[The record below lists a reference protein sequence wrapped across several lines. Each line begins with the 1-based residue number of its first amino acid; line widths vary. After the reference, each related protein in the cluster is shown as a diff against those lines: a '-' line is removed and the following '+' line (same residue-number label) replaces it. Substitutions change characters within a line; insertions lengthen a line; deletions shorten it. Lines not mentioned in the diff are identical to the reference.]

1 MRLALGVLYRVR
13 DAGLQIMQKPRV
25 KGEALF

>member
-13 DAGLQIMQKPRV
+13 DAGFEIMQKPRI
-25 KGEALF
+25 KGETLF